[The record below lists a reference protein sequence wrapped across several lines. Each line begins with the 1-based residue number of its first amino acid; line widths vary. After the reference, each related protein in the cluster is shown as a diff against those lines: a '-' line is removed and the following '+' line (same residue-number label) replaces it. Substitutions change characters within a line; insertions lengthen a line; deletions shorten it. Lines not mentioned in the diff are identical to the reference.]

1 MYTYKASLHTGEVFT
16 FESDKELETLLIEL
30 NTCSD
35 MYMRFGDR
43 IRQKSAVV
51 GLDLINATETT
62 EWVAVD
68 E

>member
-43 IRQKSAVV
+43 IRQKNAVI
-51 GLDLINATETT
+51 GLDLMIAEGETVN
-62 EWVAVD
+62 E
-68 E
+68 

>member
-16 FESDKELETLLIEL
+16 FESDKGLETLLIEL

-43 IRQKSAVV
+43 IRQKSAVI
-51 GLDLINATETT
+51 GLDLMIAEGETVN
-62 EWVAVD
+62 E
-68 E
+68 